1 MIKVQTILDVVDNS
15 RGRYA
20 QCIKVFKGKT
30 AKIGDT
36 ILVSLK
42 KVKPVKKNQKSKVKK
57 GQVYK
62 ALILRTK
69 NLFYRKDGTNVKF
82 SQNAVILLDNKEKPI
97 GTRSF
102 GPSVHELRSLK
113 KFKIISIV
121 SSLI

>member
-20 QCIKVFKGKT
+20 QCIKIFKGKT

-42 KVKPVKKNQKSKVKK
+42 KVKPAKKNQKTKVKK
-57 GQVYK
+57 GQIYK
-62 ALILRTK
+62 ALILRMRD
-69 NLFYRKDGTNVKF
+69 FYYRKDGTYIKF
-82 SQNAVILLDNKEKPI
+82 GQNAIILLDNKEKPL

-102 GPSVHELRSLK
+102 GPSVHELRSLR

-121 SSLI
+121 SSLV